1 MFSYWLLT
9 TVYCLLLS
17 IHHSSFRIHHSS
29 LASEFLRRS
38 LRQRAEQGDAE
49 QALAQSPQ
57 RRVRHDVPLAPY
69 VGHDPAQVVCNG
81 APFFRCVARRARVFS
96 DGLFIERDGLVERLL
111 LVGFGAYA
119 ARDFR

>member
-1 MFSYWLLT
+1 MFSYWLLAT
-9 TVYCLLLS
+9 GYCLLLS

-38 LRQRAEQGDAE
+38 LRQRAEKGDAE

-69 VGHDPAQVVCNG
+69 VGHDPAQVFGDG
-81 APFFRCVARRARVFS
+81 APFPRRVARRARVLG
-96 DGLFIERDGLVERLL
+96 DGLFVECERLVEGLF
-111 LVGFGAYA
+111 LVCFGAYA
-119 ARDFR
+119 AR